1 MSEVLL
7 IMEVVDVKLSTFL
20 FLFLHDIA
28 CNVKEN
34 IMYLNTIPWKIVIWI
49 LKHTKSTHL
58 HRREQTAG
66 QDDHEPEIQ
75 VKVLAD
81 GICHVQRQHPQQSAQ
96 HHRSHMLKHTLA
108 VRGAQRQEH
117 RVGYLVHGLDE
128 WGDDDEQE
136 NGHEEGALQGAQVQH
151 ICLHCD
157 QQHGEPLRPPPH
169 AVVVIGESFKALEVQ
184 LGQRQNGVGRVGD
197 SHAESEEADGCCT
210 ALSDAGQQND
220 SPALLQDGVVLRVH
234 VNVELREEEHGPE
247 EEELRGQQDGVPK
260 GHEHR
265 EDSQQAKWGRHA
277 VDPLLEHVD
286 HVAQVVEHVE
296 QANHQCEDGGKVVQ
310 DVHDHHRQTGDAW
323 KHRQCKHQE

>member
-1 MSEVLL
+1 
-7 IMEVVDVKLSTFL
+7 
-20 FLFLHDIA
+20 
-28 CNVKEN
+28 
-34 IMYLNTIPWKIVIWI
+34 
-49 LKHTKSTHL
+49 
-58 HRREQTAG
+58 
-66 QDDHEPEIQ
+66 
-75 VKVLAD
+75 
-81 GICHVQRQHPQQSAQ
+81 
-96 HHRSHMLKHTLA
+96 MLKHTLA

-151 ICLHCD
+151 VCLHCD

-197 SHAESEEADGCCT
+197 GHAESEEADGCRT

-234 VNVELREEEHGPE
+234 VNVELWEEEHGPE
-247 EEELRGQQDGVPK
+247 EEELRGQQDGVPE

-296 QANHQCEDGGKVVQ
+296 QANHQREDGGKVVQ
-310 DVHDHHRQTGDAW
+310 DVHDHHRQTGDTW
-323 KHRQCKHQE
+323 KHRQCKHQEQELGPILDVDEVGDESGYDGLSHQVKNQPLTVLPILQQSCPEGAAIDVAPRSFPLHHFLRQEEGRQQKAATDYVHVQPY